1 MRQLEIRRSIRRR
14 SSNRK
19 VAAALISVGLLVGA
33 CSAKD
38 DGTAVDSETTAN
50 ATDATETPVSSEAPA
65 ETPTTDSAA
74 PDDAKPE
81 YGGVL
86 RVSGEAEATNP
97 WTPAAIQCDQ
107 YCYVRA
113 GAFYDNLIVVNA
125 DGEFTGDLVESFDH
139 NEDYTVWTFTLRPG
153 ITFHDDTPLDAEAV
167 VYNLQQHAS
176 SLLTAAAIAD
186 FGRNP
191 DGSFAIEAVDELTF
205 TITTGKGG
213 DLSQP
218 VSWATLP
225 VFLAGQLGFIASPTW
240 LEAVKAGTADESMP
254 VGTGPF
260 IVESYAPRE
269 LLVAQR
275 NPNYW
280 RTDADGNQ
288 LPYLDTVEFRVIE
301 DSETA
306 GEALQSGDIDI
317 FATSASVV
325 IADFR
330 EIADEFPMI
339 EQNLFTETNYTMI
352 DLDKPGPLQ
361 DRRVRC
367 ALSKAIDRE
376 ELIELTGGGILEV
389 ANGLFSPGQE
399 GHLEDNDFDT
409 ARDIEGAKA
418 LIAEYQAE
426 NPGPITVMYGTT
438 VTNINS
444 QTAELLRGYWEEL
457 GIETTIVQVPQDQYI
472 TKALF
477 GDPEYFMYGW
487 RQHGG
492 RYVDA
497 QYLWWHS
504 STAQPDGGLSLN
516 FARLRDQVI
525 DENLDLARGEP
536 DPAKRQEY
544 AANINRRMA
553 EECYNI
559 PGSHTLWGVPHQM
572 SVRGLEPGVNPDG
585 SATQE
590 SGGFFDVTRLWI
602 DPNA

>member
-1 MRQLEIRRSIRRR
+1 MT
-14 SSNRK
+14 
-19 VAAALISVGLLVGA
+19 AALIAAGLVIGA
-33 CSAKD
+33 CSAKEQANV
-38 DGTAVDSETTAN
+38 DGGDPATTA
-50 ATDATETPVSSEAPA
+50 AP
-65 ETPTTDSAA
+65 TDSAA
-74 PDDAKPE
+74 PGASDVPTDTAPTDTTAPAE
-81 YGGVL
+81 SDPVYGGVL

-113 GAFYDNLIVVNA
+113 GAFYDTLVARNA
-125 DGEFTGDLVESFDH
+125 DGDYAGILVESYEP
-139 NEDYTVWTFTLRPG
+139 NADYTVWTFKLRSG
-153 ITFHDDTPLDAEAV
+153 ITFHDGTPLDADAV
-167 VYNLQQHAS
+167 VYNLQEHAS
-176 SLLTAAAIAD
+176 SLLTAAAIGD

-191 DGSFAIEAVDELTF
+191 DGTFAIEATDELTF
-205 TITTGKGG
+205 TITTGKQG

-225 VFLAGQLGFIASPTW
+225 AFLAGQLGFIASPTW
-240 LEAVKAGTADESMP
+240 LEAVKAGTADQAIP

-260 IVESYAPRE
+260 VVESYAPRE
-269 LLVAQR
+269 KLVVTR

-280 RTDADGNQ
+280 RTDDAGNQ
-288 LPYLDTVEFRVIE
+288 LPYLDGIEFRVIE

-306 GEALQSGDIDI
+306 GEALESGDIDI

-330 EIADEFPMI
+330 ELADEFPML
-339 EQNLFTETNYTMI
+339 EQSKFAETNYTMI
-352 DLDKPGPLQ
+352 NLDKPGPLQ

-367 ALSKAIDRE
+367 ALSSAIDRQ
-376 ELIELTGGGILEV
+376 ELIDLTGGGILQV

-399 GHLEDNDFDT
+399 GYLDDNGVSMEQ
-409 ARDIEGAKA
+409 DIEGAKA

-426 NPGPITVMYGTT
+426 NPGPISVMYGTT

-444 QTAELLRGYWEEL
+444 QTAELLKDYWAEI
-457 GIETTIVQVPQDQYI
+457 GVDTVIVQVPQDQYI

-492 RYVDA
+492 NLVDA

-516 FARLRDQVI
+516 FARLRDPVV
-525 DENLDLARGEP
+525 DENLDAARSEP

-553 EECYNI
+553 EECLNI
-559 PGSHTLWGVPHQM
+559 PGSYTLWGIPHHP
-572 SVRGLEPGVNPDG
+572 SIRGVGQGAYPDG
-585 SATQE
+585 SLSDD
-590 SGGFFDVTRLWI
+590 SGGFFGVARLWI
-602 DPNA
+602 DPTLL

>member
-1 MRQLEIRRSIRRR
+1 
-14 SSNRK
+14 
-19 VAAALISVGLLVGA
+19 
-33 CSAKD
+33 
-38 DGTAVDSETTAN
+38 
-50 ATDATETPVSSEAPA
+50 
-65 ETPTTDSAA
+65 
-74 PDDAKPE
+74 
-81 YGGVL
+81 
-86 RVSGEAEATNP
+86 
-97 WTPAAIQCDQ
+97 
-107 YCYVRA
+107 
-113 GAFYDNLIVVNA
+113 
-125 DGEFTGDLVESFDH
+125 
-139 NEDYTVWTFTLRPG
+139 
-153 ITFHDDTPLDAEAV
+153 
-167 VYNLQQHAS
+167 
-176 SLLTAAAIAD
+176 
-186 FGRNP
+186 
-191 DGSFAIEAVDELTF
+191 
-205 TITTGKGG
+205 
-213 DLSQP
+213 
-218 VSWATLP
+218 
-225 VFLAGQLGFIASPTW
+225 
-240 LEAVKAGTADESMP
+240 
-254 VGTGPF
+254 VGTGAF

-269 LLVAQR
+269 LLVATR

-280 RTDADGNQ
+280 RTDAAGNQ
-288 LPYLDTVEFRVIE
+288 LPYLDGVEFRVIE

-330 EIADEFPMI
+330 EIADEFPML
-339 EQNLFTETNYTMI
+339 EQNKFTETNYTMI

-367 ALSKAIDRE
+367 ALSKAINRE

-399 GHLEDNDFDT
+399 GHLDDNGFDT
-409 ARDIEGAKA
+409 SQDIEGARA

-426 NPGPITVMYGTT
+426 NPGPISVMYGTT

-457 GIETTIVQVPQDQYI
+457 GVETTIVQVPQDQYI

-492 RYVDA
+492 NYVDA

-544 AANINRRMA
+544 AANINRQMA
-553 EECYNI
+553 QECYSI
-559 PGSHTLWGVPHQM
+559 PGSHTLWGIPHQPA
-572 SVRGLEPGVNPDG
+572 VRGLEPGTLPDG
-585 SATQE
+585 ATTQD
-590 SGGFFDVTRLWI
+590 SGGFFEVARLWI